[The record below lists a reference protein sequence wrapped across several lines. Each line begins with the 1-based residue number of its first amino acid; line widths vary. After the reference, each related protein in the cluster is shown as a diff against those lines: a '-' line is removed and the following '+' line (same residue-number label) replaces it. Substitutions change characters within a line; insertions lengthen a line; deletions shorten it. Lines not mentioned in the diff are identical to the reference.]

1 MVKALDALI
10 TFYRTGWLMPA
21 FAALVFTEAGVTIAL
36 SALGTELFPTRL
48 RATAKSWVTNAGIL
62 GAMAGLAIVGLL
74 SDSAGGAA
82 SVISML
88 AVVPILATPLL
99 FTVRET
105 RGEELE
111 TISA

>member
-1 MVKALDALI
+1 VA
-10 TFYRTGWLMPA
+10 
-21 FAALVFTEAGVTIAL
+21 IAL

-74 SDSAGGAA
+74 SGRVGGAA

-88 AVVPILATPLL
+88 AVVPMLATPLL

-111 TISA
+111 TITD